1 MATKREI
8 DEYPPVADKKKQKK
22 AVRIPKLKVRQKDIE
37 WRE

>member
-8 DEYPPVADKKKQKK
+8 DEYPVADKKKQKK

>member
-1 MATKREI
+1 MAAKREI
-8 DEYPPVADKKKQKK
+8 DEYPPVADKKQIK